1 MARPRSMH
9 GCIVKAR
16 LVDENFGMEFENENE
31 RFSPRSGFQHVMR
44 RVRSPATNTSPSGMQ
59 TSQWA
64 FGALLIEV

>member
-16 LVDENFGMEFENENE
+16 LVDEFENENE